1 MELRQLCF
9 SKMLRAVYKLP
20 QRFSRVNHV
29 QQVKPL
35 LHAVQQ
41 PSSQEERS
49 GSAVAGSAYC
59 KERENSS
66 FIRLTLSVSA
76 FVCAIEQAMMNA
88 PVANGTPTQS
98 PLDSSHL
105 TDLSTSCPD
114 DVPDSEEYG
123 ELDDFLASSEP
134 PVETVQTRAPTGQS
148 RHSRP
153 PDLKVFKTQRGNELI
168 VFRGF
173 DYVKH
178 RENNGEKVVVWRC
191 RSGKDCGGQLRTD
204 RNARVVFQSLPHN
217 HDPVPF
223 VEYIHEAMTAAREMA
238 VKTKLSPHAIYQEV
252 TKGMSPDAVKKIP
265 EKRLLVAMITRIRR
279 LRGME
284 PKVPVRKRRR
294 DIPKPVVHVFA
305 HAPSRRRL
313 PSPEVTE
320 KEPVELN
327 SSLKLLK
334 TQRSQDMLWCANY
347 EYLKRYENT
356 ERGTID
362 WRCRSRTFCQGKVQ
376 TNLACTRVYRLVEH
390 CHPPFCNLPTVH
402 ETLDRMRKMG
412 AETTLSPRQ
421 IYKACTADR
430 PYSVIEQL
438 PPLKSIREMI
448 YRQRVAHCISRK
460 HPSSLAAINFPP
472 NIFSPWEKQP
482 PIVYDSGF
490 KDGRRMFVFYTN
502 ISLKL
507 LEEIPTWLMCEA
519 YKVMPR
525 LFNQLFTIHVAIN
538 QTIVPCVYALL
549 SHNGVEDFYELLT
562 VLKNAESSLSPE
574 NVITDFQVNAQVA
587 IKRAFPQVELYTC
600 LSHMDEWLWKKIGD
614 FGMREMYCKCKT
626 TKHLAKQLLALAFV
640 PQKEVISVFHQLNS
654 NIQSDDMKRLYSA
667 FQRTFISAPAGVRR
681 SSDGHMISL
690 TAAAKP
696 MFSLTMWNCH
706 DMVSAGYLRVVN
718 SFESWHT
725 SLYLSLVPGSRNV
738 YHIINKISGEL
749 CQIDTYL
756 PRLEQLERGSP
767 LWWTT
772 TVIRFDDQLNNVLP
786 TFKPDTKTPEE
797 RRAMVERFV
806 KNVCCCIFLPTRQ
819 IAKRRTDYVS
829 PKPGV
834 NSACGIFKTAIS
846 KYP

>member
-1 MELRQLCF
+1 
-9 SKMLRAVYKLP
+9 
-20 QRFSRVNHV
+20 
-29 QQVKPL
+29 
-35 LHAVQQ
+35 
-41 PSSQEERS
+41 
-49 GSAVAGSAYC
+49 
-59 KERENSS
+59 
-66 FIRLTLSVSA
+66 
-76 FVCAIEQAMMNA
+76 MMNA

-105 TDLSTSCPD
+105 
-114 DVPDSEEYG
+114 
-123 ELDDFLASSEP
+123 
-134 PVETVQTRAPTGQS
+134 
-148 RHSRP
+148 HSRP